1 MSDAPVPYAARLRGT
16 AAGLLTATLSLAA
29 HSVGAGAIPAG
40 AAAAQLLVLAVTV
53 GVLAS
58 VIPRAADIR
67 VMVGLLAA
75 GQLIGHLTLAAG
87 GHSQHLGPTTTTVAL
102 AHVVAIGIGAALITA
117 GDRLCQV
124 LSRVLRVSVRR
135 TAQPMAAQVVAV
147 ARDPDQPLRRRRL
160 LAASVSLRGPPV
172 GFAR

>member
-1 MSDAPVPYAARLRGT
+1 MSDAPVPDTARLRGT

-29 HSVGAGAIPAG
+29 HGVGAGAIPAG

-58 VIPRAADIR
+58 VVPRAADIR
-67 VMVGLLAA
+67 VMVGFLAA
-75 GQLIGHLTLAAG
+75 GQLVGHLVLAAG
-87 GHSQHLGPTTTTVAL
+87 GHSHHPGPAPTAAAL
-102 AHVVAIGIGAALITA
+102 AHIVAVGIGAVLITV

-135 TAQPMAAQVVAV
+135 TAQPMAAPVVAV
-147 ARDPDQPLRRRRL
+147 ARDADQPLRLRLL
-160 LAASVSLRGPPV
+160 LAASVSLRGPPD

>member
-1 MSDAPVPYAARLRGT
+1 LSDAPVAARLRGT
-16 AAGLLTATLSLAA
+16 AAALLTATLSLAA

-40 AAAAQLLVLAVTV
+40 AVATQLLVLAVTV

-58 VIPRAADIR
+58 VVHRAADVR
-67 VMVGLLAA
+67 VMVGFLAV
-75 GQLIGHLTLAAG
+75 GQLVGHLMLAAG
-87 GHSQHLGPTTTTVAL
+87 GHSHHPGPAPITVVL
-102 AHVVAIGIGAALITA
+102 AHIVAIGIGAALITA

-135 TAQPMAAQVVAV
+135 TAQPMAAPVVTV
-147 ARDPDQPLRRRRL
+147 ARDADQPLRLRLL
-160 LAASVSLRGPPV
+160 LAASVSLRGPPA